1 MAAFRDSELN
11 NHYEQGQLRERLDWA
26 LLKCGPIA
34 LFHQPAVLSA
44 SALWLKQHGYVIAEA
59 DCGSCDSKTAVLG
72 TIGQALGFPDG
83 PNPNLDSFNDDFY
96 NIEVPEDGG
105 YALVLLR
112 FDRVAKKL
120 PRIAEELLNILANAS
135 RDQMLFG
142 RRFLC
147 LVQSDNPE
155 LHFGPVGGL
164 APCWNPQEW
173 LDKDRG
179 L

>member
-1 MAAFRDSELN
+1 MAAFRESELN
-11 NHYEQGQLRERLDWA
+11 YRERLDWA
-26 LLKCGPIA
+26 LLQCGPIA
-34 LFHQPAVLSA
+34 LFHKRDILAA
-44 SALWLKQHGYVIAEA
+44 SVEWLREHSYVIAEA
-59 DCGSCDSKTAVLG
+59 DCGCCDSKAAVLN
-72 TIGQALGFPDG
+72 TIGQALGFLEG
-83 PNPNLDSFNDDFY
+83 PNPNLDAFNDDFY

-112 FDRVAKKL
+112 FERVAKKL
-120 PRIAEELLNILANAS
+120 PGIAEQVLDILANAS
-135 RDQMLFG
+135 RDKLLFG

-155 LHFGPVGGL
+155 LQFGPVGGL
-164 APCWNPQEW
+164 KPWWNPQEW

>member
-1 MAAFRDSELN
+1 MAAFHESELN
-11 NHYEQGQLRERLDWA
+11 YRERLDWA
-26 LLKCGPIA
+26 LLQCGPIA
-34 LFHQPAVLSA
+34 LFHKPHVLAA
-44 SALWLKQHGYVIAEA
+44 SALWLKQHGYVISEA
-59 DCGSCDSKTAVLG
+59 DCGSCASETDVLN
-72 TIGQALGFPDG
+72 TIGQTLGFPEG
-83 PNPNLDSFNDDFY
+83 LNPILDSLNDDFY
-96 NIEVPEDGG
+96 NIQAPKDGG
-105 YALVLLR
+105 YALVLIR

-120 PRIAEELLNILANAS
+120 PGVAEEVLNILANAS